1 MKIKCSVCGTINYFS
16 GIEEGTRFCSH
27 CNNRLPEPKTPNA
40 AENPYIK
47 IKKEKPN
54 TSFLGSKIMLDKEAF
69 SNLLV
74 DWVVES
80 LKIRRNGFFQGF
92 LKNIEEFGDDKVM
105 KEKFE
110 EEIYYLYIWLAH
122 VASTSYILQNKNK
135 INDYFSHFIEKMYSL
150 FFKMKFNG
158 YEKEELIRNLTEKLN
173 GYADAYNLFLGGK
186 GDPYCTSS
194 LGREF
199 YKNLYGREPL
209 GAINTYLFT
218 NFVVEELKAS
228 FESLGKGLIKYK
240 I

>member
-1 MKIKCSVCGTINYFS
+1 MKIKCQACGTENYFT
-16 GIEEGTRFCSH
+16 GLEDEETRFCSS
-27 CNNRLPEPKTPNA
+27 CNEPLF
-40 AENPYIK
+40 K
-47 IKKEKPN
+47 IRQEKPN
-54 TSFLGSKIMLDKEAF
+54 TSFLGSKKILDKESF

-92 LKNIEEFGDDKVM
+92 LKNIEEFGADKVM

-122 VASTSYILQNKNK
+122 ATSTSYIFQNKNK

-150 FFKMKFNG
+150 FFKMKFSG
-158 YEKEELIRNLTEKLN
+158 YEKEELIRNLREKLN
-173 GYADAYNLFLGGK
+173 GYADAYNLFLE
-186 GDPYCTSS
+186 GDPNCASF
-194 LGREF
+194 LGKEF
-199 YKNLYGREPL
+199 YKNLYGRETL
-209 GAINTYLFT
+209 SATTTYLFT

-228 FESLGKGLIKYK
+228 FESLGKELTRYK